1 MLQRADA
8 SAYGTVSA
16 LLNLAYDVAWGV
28 GAAGFGFGFVVAP
41 VGYPAA
47 FALTPCIPLSAL
59 TLASRERRRVAG
71 AAATVA
77 SAYLDA

>member
-1 MLQRADA
+1 L
-8 SAYGTVSA
+8 SAARGAGAGVA
-16 LLNLAYDVAWGV
+16 RVGGPGHDAYDAAWGV
-28 GAAGFGFGFVVAP
+28 GAAGFGFVVAP